1 MAKKPAP
8 GGNLQEL
15 KTQLKSKDLGRLYI
29 FHGEEVFLLHHYL
42 EQMKKQLLDALT
54 ESFNF
59 HRMNSETFDLQTFA
73 DAVENLPMMAE
84 HTMVQVDEVD
94 LFKLGESDR
103 NKMAEI
109 LADIP
114 DYCTVVFTYE
124 TTPWKPD
131 KRLKKLWEAIDGAGL
146 IVEFAKQDQKDLA
159 AWVTRHFM
167 ARDKRISTDLC
178 LYLIDITGGTMTALS
193 GEIDKICAYSGA
205 NEIRKTDID
214 AVTEPVL
221 DAVVFQMTDM
231 LSAGRFDQ
239 ALVKLQQLLKMQQEP
254 LAILGAVG
262 NHFRRVSAAR
272 TLLDN
277 GKNASDLQRL
287 CGIPDY
293 PARKTMEA
301 ARRFTPE
308 FCRRAAELVLETDY
322 KIKTSYDDPERLL
335 ELLLLQLARRGAMVK
350 IREAIVVEGR
360 YDKNTLSQV
369 VDAPI
374 LETAGFGIFKD
385 RQQMALLRRV
395 AEKRG
400 LIVFTDSDGAGF
412 VIRNHI
418 KSAIPGKY
426 LKHAYIPDIP
436 GKERRKS
443 APGREGKL
451 GVEGMTP
458 EVILAALRNAG
469 ATIEGEKTTSSGGIT
484 KQDLMALGLS
494 GGSNAGEKRKAL
506 LKKLNLPEHMSA
518 NAMLQALNLLYT
530 REELEQM
537 LNESGIECD

>member
-15 KTQLKSKDLGRLYI
+15 KTQLKNKDLGRLYI

-178 LYLIDITGGTMTALS
+178 LYLIDITGGTMTEQMAAQYRYDVDS
-193 GEIDKICAYSGA
+193 GVFVYSVEEGGAADKAGLKMGDVIIKVDDTDITSMEDLTAVKKQYSAGDTATFTIYREGQETTVEVTWDSVPADQQTNQQEASSSSDQNSQYDGSYNPFEDFFRYFYGGGYSGS
-205 NEIRKTDID
+205 
-214 AVTEPVL
+214 
-221 DAVVFQMTDM
+221 
-231 LSAGRFDQ
+231 SA
-239 ALVKLQQLLKMQQEP
+239 
-254 LAILGAVG
+254 
-262 NHFRRVSAAR
+262 H
-272 TLLDN
+272 
-277 GKNASDLQRL
+277 
-287 CGIPDY
+287 
-293 PARKTMEA
+293 EA
-301 ARRFTPE
+301 A
-308 FCRRAAELVLETDY
+308 
-322 KIKTSYDDPERLL
+322 
-335 ELLLLQLARRGAMVK
+335 
-350 IREAIVVEGR
+350 
-360 YDKNTLSQV
+360 
-369 VDAPI
+369 
-374 LETAGFGIFKD
+374 
-385 RQQMALLRRV
+385 
-395 AEKRG
+395 
-400 LIVFTDSDGAGF
+400 
-412 VIRNHI
+412 
-418 KSAIPGKY
+418 
-426 LKHAYIPDIP
+426 
-436 GKERRKS
+436 
-443 APGREGKL
+443 
-451 GVEGMTP
+451 
-458 EVILAALRNAG
+458 
-469 ATIEGEKTTSSGGIT
+469 
-484 KQDLMALGLS
+484 
-494 GGSNAGEKRKAL
+494 
-506 LKKLNLPEHMSA
+506 
-518 NAMLQALNLLYT
+518 
-530 REELEQM
+530 
-537 LNESGIECD
+537 